1 MDLKELMG
9 HSDVKTTLMYI
20 GNFLHEKTK
29 AVKNMPQLLG
39 MDNNNI
45 SMF

>member
-1 MDLKELMG
+1 MG

-20 GNFLHEKTK
+20 GTSLHEKTK

-39 MDNNNI
+39 MDNNDI